1 MGRVVNTR
9 LIRVEGMYWFFMLR
23 REGINGGKVGRSEG
37 GKLECEC
44 GRVIELYSFRGYYVL
59 M

>member
-1 MGRVVNTR
+1 MR